1 MGKREMWIVEAMN
14 YLLMDLL
21 LMSHKIQNEP
31 LVFLE
36 EISKKRNY
44 GQEKTV
50 YVDAIIIYQIY

>member
-1 MGKREMWIVEAMN
+1 MGKAMN
-14 YLLMDLL
+14 YLLMDLV

-50 YVDAIIIYQIY
+50 YVDAIYQIY